1 MRISTQM
8 MYEQS
13 MRGVT
18 NSQSLWLSYGEQ
30 MSTGKR
36 INRPSDDPI
45 AASQAVVLSGSNA
58 KQPVCAGTLLRYDES
73 LAGRERVI
81 ASDNRHP
88 CCSGKDCQCG
98 QRYVK

>member
-18 NSQSLWLSYGEQ
+18 NSQRLWLSYGEQ

-36 INRPSDDPI
+36 INRNS
-45 AASQAVVLSGSNA
+45 
-58 KQPVCAGTLLRYDES
+58 
-73 LAGRERVI
+73 
-81 ASDNRHP
+81 
-88 CCSGKDCQCG
+88 
-98 QRYVK
+98 